1 MAEGSTVKARDD
13 VTITS
18 TKEDINIHGSRVEGE
33 SVKLN
38 AARDLNITASENTNK
53 TKEEHAAFSGSI
65 GVTVGLGG
73 VMGVD
78 AGYSRGK
85 ENIKENST
93 TYNESIITAKKE
105 LTFESGKDTNIRGG
119 AISGEKVTGKVGGDL
134 NIESQQDSKDYE
146 SKSTSSG
153 LGISYNPASGG
164 VSVTGG
170 ASKGSIESRYDSVRA
185 GSTQGKKDSIS
196 A

>member
-1 MAEGSTVKARDD
+1 M
-13 VTITS
+13 TITS
-18 TKEDINIHGSRVEGE
+18 TKEDINIHGSGVEGE

-38 AARDLNITASENTNK
+38 AARDLNVTASENTNK

-93 TYNESIITAKKE
+93 TYN
-105 LTFESGKDTNIRGG
+105 
-119 AISGEKVTGKVGGDL
+119 
-134 NIESQQDSKDYE
+134 
-146 SKSTSSG
+146 
-153 LGISYNPASGG
+153 
-164 VSVTGG
+164 
-170 ASKGSIESRYDSVRA
+170 
-185 GSTQGKKDSIS
+185 
-196 A
+196 